1 MPRIPVGQ
9 TILYSV
15 SFLFARFGA
24 VLRICWLPAL
34 LIATIDYTVAITSA
48 NRTAQY
54 EATGDTGVLAVNA
67 AVSIAATLV
76 GLFLS
81 SIAATGVAREA
92 LGMGGADTRGP
103 LPIGRMELRMFGAY
117 VSYVLAVGI
126 LVVLALVVTAIAFVA
141 AGVPLNVGPEA
152 QELTLA
158 AFLAAMIG
166 LAAFTYVFV
175 SVVRIGF
182 FLPATVVA
190 EKNTGLKRSYDLTQ
204 GNFLRVLA
212 VVFVLALPLLAL
224 TMASDYLLLGEDYGL
239 AGESAGEALTPV
251 QDASGSLLWQ
261 ALSMAIFV
269 VVTGLMVSASA
280 FAYRAIVQ
288 ETPETNSNA

>member
-15 SFLFARFGA
+15 SFLFDRFGV

-81 SIAATGVAREA
+81 SIAATGVTREA

-126 LVVLALVVTAIAFVA
+126 LVILALVVTAIAFVA

-212 VVFVLALPLLAL
+212 VVFALAVPLLAL
-224 TMASDYLLLGEDYGL
+224 TMA
-239 AGESAGEALTPV
+239 
-251 QDASGSLLWQ
+251 
-261 ALSMAIFV
+261 
-269 VVTGLMVSASA
+269 
-280 FAYRAIVQ
+280 
-288 ETPETNSNA
+288 